1 MLICAVEQAAGR
13 GAGWVTAAVLNH
25 PRGVETNN
33 QPSKEEPEGLN
44 GARAFED
51 PAVAPRGGGAR
62 KHRVSIGRP
71 GSCTGALCHS
81 RVNSCITQGWG
92 CCRSGGCLC
101 WGGPGGHRWSSYR
114 DGVAASPHPALML
127 GERSLA
133 PRAPAQ
139 GRTRPNTSPVDPFFL
154 VILEVGVL
162 I

>member
-1 MLICAVEQAAGR
+1 MRCGAGR
-13 GAGWVTAAVLNH
+13 GEG
-25 PRGVETNN
+25 RGMGHCCSFKSSAWGGN
-33 QPSKEEPEGLN
+33 QQPAQQGGARRAER
-44 GARAFED
+44 ARAFED
-51 PAVAPRGGGAR
+51 PAVAPRGGRAR